1 LAHSTSTIL
10 STQAYHLTEAPGFH
24 DVTTLTWRSIH
35 VIPLR
40 WFAVCLLALAACFAR
55 PAVAAED
62 DAAKFLQLFVT
73 EPYLEL
79 HLGPGRGYPVVQVV
93 PRGDAVDV
101 LYRRTEWFRVRTER
115 GVEGWASQLD
125 LTKAQLADGSP
136 FRFNLG
142 DRAGFTAHDWE
153 MGVLAGDYGGATL
166 ISAYLSR
173 SFNEQLAIEFT
184 ASQFLGNAS
193 NGYTLDLGL
202 SHVFMPQWRLSPF
215 VTLGTGL
222 VFVEPKGTLVVPAD
236 RTDQTAY
243 AGAGL
248 RFYVTRRF
256 FVRAE
261 YRSHMVFT
269 SRNENEEIDE
279 WKIGLAFF
287 Y

>member
-1 LAHSTSTIL
+1 V
-10 STQAYHLTEAPGFH
+10 PG
-24 DVTTLTWRSIH
+24 
-35 VIPLR
+35 R
-40 WFAVCLLALAACFAR
+40 WHRAALLLALLLAAACVR
-55 PAVAAED
+55 PAAAAEY
-62 DAAKFLQLFVT
+62 LQLFVT

-79 HLGPGRGYPVVQVV
+79 HLGPGRGYPVVQVI
-93 PRGDAVDV
+93 PRGEALDV
-101 LYRRTEWFRVRTER
+101 LYRRTEWFKVRSER
-115 GVEGWASQLD
+115 GVEGWASQAD
-125 LTKAQLADGSP
+125 LSLAAMADGTP

-142 DRAGFTAHDWE
+142 DREGFAAHRWE
-153 MGVLAGDYGGATL
+153 AGVLAGDYGGATL

-173 SFNEQLAIEFT
+173 AFNEQLALELT
-184 ASQFLGNAS
+184 ASQYLGNAS
-193 NGYTLDLGL
+193 NGYTLDIGL
-202 SHVFMPQWRLSPF
+202 AHVFAPTWRLSPF
-215 VTLGTGL
+215 VTLGTGI
-222 VFVEPKGTLVVPAD
+222 VYVEPKGTLVVPDD

-256 FVRAE
+256 FLRAE

>member
-1 LAHSTSTIL
+1 M
-10 STQAYHLTEAPGFH
+10 PF
-24 DVTTLTWRSIH
+24 
-35 VIPLR
+35 LR
-40 WFAVCLLALAACFAR
+40 WIAACLLAIAACCAR
-55 PAVAAED
+55 PAAAAED
-62 DAAKFLQLFVT
+62 GEKYLQLFVA

-79 HLGPGRGYPVVQVV
+79 HLGPGRGYPVVNVV
-93 PRGDAVDV
+93 PRGDSVDV

-115 GVEGWASQLD
+115 GIEGWASQLD
-125 LTKAQLADGSP
+125 LTKAKLADGSP
-136 FRFNLG
+136 FVFSLG

-153 MGVLAGDYGGATL
+153 TGVLAGDYGGATL

-173 SFNEQLAIEFT
+173 SFNEQLAIELT
-184 ASQFLGNAS
+184 GSQFLGRAS

-215 VTLGTGL
+215 VTLGTGI
-222 VFVEPKGTLVVPAD
+222 VYVEPKGTLVVPAD